1 MILDII
7 KRNDFWADVVDA
19 PKSNTSR
26 KFSTMGEFSD
36 AINELRQALGDN
48 TLIAIDNAGEPIDGF
63 GLSIGYNLKRQ
74 DSSTSPVT
82 GDITA
87 HVNDLYRNIVY
98 ISVRLSDSYPEKEE
112 FPIPVEP
119 GSLA

>member
-63 GLSIGYNLKRQ
+63 GLSIGYNLKG
-74 DSSTSPVT
+74 SSTHSVSDVT
-82 GDITA
+82 DTNGYFDFYKN
-87 HVNDLYRNIVY
+87 VVY
-98 ISVRLSDSYPEKEE
+98 ISV
-112 FPIPVEP
+112 
-119 GSLA
+119 